1 MKDVA
6 FIVALLLICALLVA
20 LTKTQ
25 NMVNDLEKE
34 LQNVQS
40 LNNYK
45 IEQLEKEI
53 RLLKTDI
60 DITKY
65 GFEDKMLDK

>member
-1 MKDVA
+1 MRDVA
-6 FIVALLLICALLVA
+6 FIVALLMICALLVA

-25 NMVNDLEKE
+25 NMVNDLKKE

-53 RLLKTDI
+53 RLLKADI

-65 GFEDKMLDK
+65 GFGDKMLDK

>member
-1 MKDVA
+1 MRDVA
-6 FIVALLLICALLVA
+6 FIVALLMICALLIA

-34 LQNVQS
+34 LKNVQS

-45 IEQLEKEI
+45 IEQLGREI
-53 RLLKTDI
+53 RLLKTDV

-65 GFEDKMLDK
+65 GFEDKTLDK